1 MSLAT
6 QEGISVA
13 LDYRY
18 FGAVNDTAAVP
29 AVRAIKASGLKAVIV
44 YLNEQVRNPDSLH
57 TVRASNC
64 VVAVHATLLPLG
76 VRRELHEPERGLL
89 GRSWRHGDIPD

>member
-44 YLNEQVRNPDSLH
+44 YLNEQVRAFDDSLKPPH
-57 TVRASNC
+57 FTLCRRSTRNCSSTRCMWRAS
-64 VVAVHATLLPLG
+64 
-76 VRRELHEPERGLL
+76 
-89 GRSWRHGDIPD
+89 